1 LQACGRERDCI
12 EVYTTVEQTHPV
24 TAIKKQAAEL
34 RFIMEA
40 PKLQL
45 RPDEKISLPLL
56 DNLDRYKYD
65 SALHAYIQV
74 TTLSALFI
82 SCGDSFLYS
91 WLKYIIKKIA
101 TMC

>member
-1 LQACGRERDCI
+1 MDLYRKIFFFWLFPLQACGRERDCI
-12 EVYTTVEQTHPV
+12 EVYKTVEQTHPV

-45 RPDEKISLPLL
+45 RPEERISLPLL

-65 SALHAYIQV
+65 SAFPAYVQV
-74 TTLSALFI
+74 ATL
-82 SCGDSFLYS
+82 
-91 WLKYIIKKIA
+91 
-101 TMC
+101 